1 MSQIYPH
8 CLSRPHCQSRRTI
21 FFCYV
26 PLWSKNRPDAA
37 PGYSQGFIILLLSTY
52 IGLTSAVTPSTST
65 QHVERRDANVS
76 LKVDRREQTRGRD
89 RTGGEAL
96 RLRGEKQG
104 RKIITLN
111 QKMPNPLW
119 QRQPAHYRLSS
130 ARMACTPWKPTDDPF
145 VSRLN
150 KECSFLSTVFFA
162 PNSNLI
168 FTPLND
174 YSRWHSKH
182 T

>member
-8 CLSRPHCQSRRTI
+8 CLSRPHCQSRCTI

-37 PGYSQGFIILLLSTY
+37 PGYSQGFFILLLSAY
-52 IGLTSAVTPSTST
+52 IGQPLTSAVTPSTST
-65 QHVERRDANVS
+65 QHMERRDASVS
-76 LKVDRREQTRGRD
+76 LKVDRREQTQGRD
-89 RTGGEAL
+89 GTGGEAL
-96 RLRGEKQG
+96 RLRGEKQR

-150 KECSFLSTVFFA
+150 KECSFLSNRLFRPQFK
-162 PNSNLI
+162 SNLS
-168 FTPLND
+168 P
-174 YSRWHSKH
+174 SK
-182 T
+182 